1 MDDLD
6 RLFRYLVNHL
16 AKDAPE
22 RLTSPFE
29 VSELYQSIV
38 PYRGHRRALKFESV
52 EDYEMAVLRLLSGE
66 RGYASVEPLNVQ
78 EALALEA
85 ESVNPDPGAFR
96 DFAAASVKLSAR
108 GIRSVLDEEVAYAP
122 PGHAPRAENRFAPPK
137 PEVETAEELFAPP
150 EPQAPAEQTAR
161 PAQPEAVDPR
171 VGRGLVFETVEAT
184 CPHCYVELP
193 GRRRVVY
200 CPSCGRQVEEATCPA
215 CGDGLEPGWRFCVTC
230 GHSVSG

>member
-1 MDDLD
+1 MALRKPGLDDLD
-6 RLFRYLVNHL
+6 RLFRHLVNHL

-96 DFAAASVKLSAR
+96 DFAAATVKLNAK

-122 PGHAPRAENRFAPPK
+122 PGHAPQDDSRFAPTE
-137 PEVETAEELFAPP
+137 PEIAAPEEPP
-150 EPQAPAEQTAR
+150 VQ
-161 PAQPEAVDPR
+161 
-171 VGRGLVFETVEAT
+171 RGLVFEAVGAT
-184 CPHCYVELP
+184 CPHCCVELP
-193 GRRRVVY
+193 GGRRVVH

-230 GHSVSG
+230 GHSVTG

>member
-16 AKDAPE
+16 AKEAPE

-29 VSELYQSIV
+29 VSELYQNIV

-66 RGYASVEPLNVQ
+66 RGYASVEPLDVQ

-96 DFAAASVKLSAR
+96 DFAAATVKLTAK
-108 GIRSVLDEEVAYAP
+108 GIRSVLDEEIAYAP
-122 PGHAPRAENRFAPPK
+122 PGHAPRKDSRFAPPE
-137 PEVETAEELFAPP
+137 PEVATPDELFAPP
-150 EPQAPAEQTAR
+150 EPEAPAKDRSTE
-161 PAQPEAVDPR
+161 PEPVETPD
-171 VGRGLVFETVEAT
+171 GRGLVFEAVEAT

-193 GRRRVVY
+193 GGRRVVY

-215 CGDGLEPGWRFCVTC
+215 CGDALEPGWRFCVTC
-230 GHSVSG
+230 GHSVTG

>member
-16 AKDAPE
+16 AKEAPE

-29 VSELYQSIV
+29 VSELYQNIV

-66 RGYASVEPLNVQ
+66 RGYASVEPLDVQ

-96 DFAAASVKLSAR
+96 DFAAATVKLTAK
-108 GIRSVLDEEVAYAP
+108 GIRSVLDEEIAYAP
-122 PGHAPRAENRFAPPK
+122 PGHAPRKDGRFAPPE
-137 PEVETAEELFAPP
+137 PEVATPDELFAPP
-150 EPQAPAEQTAR
+150 EPEAPAKDRSTE
-161 PAQPEAVDPR
+161 PEPVEPPD
-171 VGRGLVFETVEAT
+171 GRGLVFEAVEAT
-184 CPHCYVELP
+184 CPHCNVELP
-193 GRRRVVY
+193 GGRRVVY

-215 CGDGLEPGWRFCVTC
+215 CGDALEPGWRFCVTC
-230 GHSVSG
+230 GHSVTG

>member
-38 PYRGHRRALKFESV
+38 PYRGHRRALNFESV
-52 EDYEMAVLRLLSGE
+52 EDYEMAVLRLVAGE
-66 RGYASVEPLNVQ
+66 RGYASVEPPNVQ

-85 ESVNPDPGAFR
+85 ASVNPDPGAFR
-96 DFAAASVKLSAR
+96 DFAAATVKLNAD
-108 GIRSVLDEEVAYAP
+108 GIRSVLDEEIAYAP
-122 PGHAPRAENRFAPPK
+122 PGHAPPDANRFAPPESDAAT
-137 PEVETAEELFAPP
+137 PEELFAPP
-150 EPQAPAEQTAR
+150 EPGAPAEERAW
-161 PAQPEAVDPR
+161 PAEPEAVEPP
-171 VGRGLVFETVEAT
+171 VQRGLVFEAIEAT

-193 GRRRVVY
+193 SGRRVVY
-200 CPSCGRQVEEATCPA
+200 CPSCGRQVEEAICPA
-215 CGDGLEPGWRFCVTC
+215 CGDGLEPGWRFCVSC
-230 GHSVSG
+230 GRSVTG

>member
-29 VSELYQSIV
+29 VSELYQTVV
-38 PYRGHRRALKFESV
+38 PYRGHRRELKFESI
-52 EDYEMAVLRLLSGE
+52 EDYEMAVLRLLAGE

-85 ESVNPDPGAFR
+85 GSVNPDPGAFR
-96 DFAAASVKLSAR
+96 DFAAATVKLSAN
-108 GIRSVLDEEVAYAP
+108 GIRSVLDEEIAYAP
-122 PGHAPRAENRFAPPK
+122 PGHAPPDANRFEPPK
-137 PEVETAEELFAPP
+137 PEVASAEERFAPP
-150 EPQAPAEQTAR
+150 EPGAPAEQRAR
-161 PAQPEAVDPR
+161 PAGAEAVQPPAQ
-171 VGRGLVFETVEAT
+171 GGLVFEAVEAT

-193 GRRRVVY
+193 GGRRVVY
-200 CPSCGRQVEEATCPA
+200 CPSCGRQVQEATCPA

-230 GHSVSG
+230 GHSVTG

>member
-16 AKDAPE
+16 AKEAPE

-29 VSELYQSIV
+29 VSELYQNIV

-66 RGYASVEPLNVQ
+66 RGYASVEPLDVQ

-85 ESVNPDPGAFR
+85 ESVNPDPRAFR
-96 DFAAASVKLSAR
+96 DFAAATVKLTAK
-108 GIRSVLDEEVAYAP
+108 GIRSVLDEEIAYAP
-122 PGHAPRAENRFAPPK
+122 PGHAPRKDSRFAPPE
-137 PEVETAEELFAPP
+137 PEVATPDELFAPP
-150 EPQAPAEQTAR
+150 EPEAPAKDRSTE
-161 PAQPEAVDPR
+161 PEPVEPPD
-171 VGRGLVFETVEAT
+171 GRGLVFEAVEAT

-193 GRRRVVY
+193 GGRRVVY

-215 CGDGLEPGWRFCVTC
+215 CGDALEPGWRFCVTC
-230 GHSVSG
+230 GHSVTG